1 MYRSR
6 SAAKAEPR
14 KSATVNEK
22 NNPNLLNQIK
32 QKHHRLH
39 EVEKTIQIK
48 TAQNDST
55 SFNSYNRK
63 KSKSNV
69 SCIDHKLHS
78 VLCLKCRFRWKII
91 QMQKCHP
98 TSEKSIP
105 STLYEI
111 PFSCLEDDKSKYA
124 EMNKIPSEINED
136 KRRNK
141 EQKFHQNILT
151 SWEKNEQVTKSKS
164 HESSK
169 KLNKTNEIAIEKQM
183 ENEEKLVIKGKNNL
197 QLTNFQPPVEDE
209 EENFEDDFEEYEE
222 DFEEYKSDTDEEK
235 QNGCGIVEQNEDT
248 FASSSA
254 AQSAKTTE
262 TDSSRVNGVI
272 DSGKRPSMEKV
283 ITIPNLPDPVGI
295 DFSRASL
302 GENHWEVYQELLNR
316 FEDLKPLIELEA
328 ATYNMI
334 DIPPLSDYD
343 LFLRRAGRSGI
354 LQKATQT
361 KDDNVDR
368 EIEVIQSV
376 VKDKQIQHPAE
387 NNFTCTEYELQYIEN
402 IIMHYAHFLNGCET
416 DDNNFME
423 DEDFSELIKRNDFV
437 TNAGTALLRII
448 ELNNNQ
454 NPLLLQSADDGFS
467 TGKASFNLGLV
478 SQECHVTAACFDK
491 NESFNRFVIS
501 CLIKK
506 SPLKQLQDCGIS
518 AVWKCTCFTKPE
530 KLLFSN
536 CEASC
541 CCFFT
546 GPSTSIVFAGLKD
559 GSVVAW
565 DLFESDYW
573 HDTIPWKEGE
583 VEMKKP
589 TYDTAHYCCKQV
601 IESGTVLS
609 LTIIGGFE
617 NSKEDLEEFSFQ
629 LASLHHCVG
638 VYLWS
643 VILRRGRKITS
654 GIGSCMD
661 LGLGPGGCVIL
672 TPARRI
678 CTTPAL
684 CLLFTSDHFGR
695 FTLAGSDGHLID
707 VPLFADTTKIT
718 NYRLTYEK
726 CEILCLDLSPFDS
739 NIFLAGSAFGTI
751 HIYSRRSRQ
760 SLVSIQATD
769 ENGRRPATFVQ
780 WSPTNPL
787 IFYSIH
793 AHSSLLIWKKLNDQQ
808 RWNSVSI
815 NLRDRVCTFSI
826 TARVVQVEEKIPKK
840 NEVYAL
846 IGFASGTSELHRIE
860 EESPPHASGENVEN
874 SLESYYC
881 EKGEY
886 SLTFA

>member
-1 MYRSR
+1 LYFIEIKQHIFKSHKVTIETVKDDITANARQDANQQSMYRSR
-6 SAAKAEPR
+6 SVEKVEPR
-14 KSATVNEK
+14 KSVTVNEK
-22 NNPNLLNQIK
+22 KKANLLQEK
-32 QKHHRLH
+32 KKKHYRLP

-55 SFNSYNRK
+55 SLNIHNRK

-69 SCIDHKLHS
+69 ENYSNAKMPSNKRKEHTID
-78 VLCLKCRFRWKII
+78 
-91 QMQKCHP
+91 
-98 TSEKSIP
+98 T
-105 STLYEI
+105 
-111 PFSCLEDDKSKYA
+111 DDKSKDA
-124 EMNKIPSEINED
+124 EMNKIPSEINEN
-136 KRRNK
+136 KKRNK
-141 EQKFHQNILT
+141 EQKFHQNIPT
-151 SWEKNEQVTKSKS
+151 SSDQNEQVIKSKS

-169 KLNKTNEIAIEKQM
+169 KINKKNEIAIEKQIA
-183 ENEEKLVIKGKNNL
+183 NEEKLAIFEKGNNNL
-197 QLTNFQPPVEDE
+197 QLTNFQPAVEDE
-209 EENFEDDFEEYEE
+209 EEHFEDDFEEYED
-222 DFEEYKSDTDEEK
+222 DFEEYKSDTDEEN
-235 QNGCGIVEQNEDT
+235 QSSCGIVEQNEDT

-254 AQSAKTTE
+254 AQSAKTNE

-272 DSGKRPSMEKV
+272 DSGKRPSIEKV

-376 VKDKQIQHPAE
+376 VKDKQTQHPAE
-387 NNFTCTEYELQYIEN
+387 NNFTCT
-402 IIMHYAHFLNGCET
+402 GCET
-416 DDNNFME
+416 EDNDFME
-423 DEDFSELIKRNDFV
+423 DMDFSELIKRNDFV

-454 NPLLLQSADDGFS
+454 NPLLLESTDDSFS
-467 TGKASFNLGLV
+467 TGKASFNLGLI
-478 SQECHVTAACFDK
+478 SQECQVTAACFDK
-491 NESFNRFVIS
+491 NETFNRFVIS

-506 SPLKQLQDCGIS
+506 SPLKQLQGRGIS
-518 AVWKCTCFTKPE
+518 AVWKCACFTKPE

-536 CEASC
+536 CEVSC

-546 GPSTSIVFAGLKD
+546 GPSASIVFSGLKD
-559 GSVVAW
+559 GSIVAW
-565 DLFESDYW
+565 DLLESDYW

-583 VEMKKP
+583 IEMKKP

-609 LTIIGGFE
+609 LTILGDLE
-617 NSKEDLEEFSFQ
+617 NSKENLEEVSFQ
-629 LASLHHCVG
+629 LASLHQYVG

-643 VILRRGRKITS
+643 VILRRGRRITS

-684 CLLFTSDHFGR
+684 CLLFTSDHFGQ
-695 FTLAGSDGHLID
+695 FTLAASDGHLID
-707 VPLFADTTKIT
+707 VPLFTDTTKIIP
-718 NYRLTYEK
+718 YKLTYER
-726 CEILCLDLSPFDS
+726 CQILCLDLSPFDS

-751 HIYSRRSRQ
+751 HIYSRRSKQ
-760 SLVSIQATD
+760 SLVSVQATD

-808 RWNSVSI
+808 QWNSVSI

-826 TARVVQVEEKIPKK
+826 TARVVEIEEKNQKK

-846 IGFASGTSELHRIE
+846 IGFANGTSELHRIE
-860 EESPPHASGENVEN
+860 EESPWHAGENVEN

>member
-1 MYRSR
+1 LYFIEIKQHIFKSHKVTIETVKDDTTANARQDANQQSMYRSR
-6 SAAKAEPR
+6 SVEKVEPR
-14 KSATVNEK
+14 KSVTVNEK
-22 NNPNLLNQIK
+22 KKANLLQEK
-32 QKHHRLH
+32 KKKHYRLP

-55 SFNSYNRK
+55 SLNIYNRK

-69 SCIDHKLHS
+69 ENYSNAKMPSNKRKEHTID
-78 VLCLKCRFRWKII
+78 
-91 QMQKCHP
+91 
-98 TSEKSIP
+98 T
-105 STLYEI
+105 
-111 PFSCLEDDKSKYA
+111 DDKSKDA
-124 EMNKIPSEINED
+124 EMNKIPSE
-136 KRRNK
+136 
-141 EQKFHQNILT
+141 
-151 SWEKNEQVTKSKS
+151 NEQVTKSKS

-169 KLNKTNEIAIEKQM
+169 KINKKNEIAIEKQIA
-183 ENEEKLVIKGKNNL
+183 NEEKLAIFEKGNNNL
-197 QLTNFQPPVEDE
+197 QMTNFQSAVEDE
-209 EENFEDDFEEYEE
+209 EEHFEDDFEEYEE
-222 DFEEYKSDTDEEK
+222 DFEEYKSDTDEEN
-235 QNGCGIVEQNEDT
+235 QSGCGIVEQNEDT

-254 AQSAKTTE
+254 AQSEKTNE
-262 TDSSRVNGVI
+262 TDSSRVNGGVI
-272 DSGKRPSMEKV
+272 DSGKRPSIEKV

-334 DIPPLSDYD
+334 DIPPLSDHD

-376 VKDKQIQHPAE
+376 VKDKQTQHPAE
-387 NNFTCTEYELQYIEN
+387 NNFTCTEYELQYIEK
-402 IIMHYAHFLNGCET
+402 IIMHYAHFLNSCET
-416 DDNNFME
+416 EDNDFME
-423 DEDFSELIKRNDFV
+423 GMDFSELIKRNDFV

-454 NPLLLQSADDGFS
+454 NPLLLESTDDSFS
-467 TGKASFNLGLV
+467 TGKASFNLGLI
-478 SQECHVTAACFDK
+478 SQECQVTAACFDK
-491 NESFNRFVIS
+491 NETFNRFVIS

-506 SPLKQLQDCGIS
+506 SPLKQLQGRGIS
-518 AVWKCTCFTKPE
+518 AVWKCACFTKPE

-536 CEASC
+536 CEVNC

-546 GPSTSIVFAGLKD
+546 GSSASIVFAGLKD
-559 GSVVAW
+559 GSIVAW
-565 DLFESDYW
+565 DLLESDYW
-573 HDTIPWKEGE
+573 HDAIPWKEGE
-583 VEMKKP
+583 IEMKKP

-609 LTIIGGFE
+609 LTILGGLE
-617 NSKEDLEEFSFQ
+617 NSKEDLEEVSFQ
-629 LASLHHCVG
+629 LASLHQYVG

-643 VILRRGRKITS
+643 VILRRGRRITS

-684 CLLFTSDHFGR
+684 CLLFTSDHFGQ
-695 FTLAGSDGHLID
+695 FTLAASDGHLID
-707 VPLFADTTKIT
+707 VPLFADTTKIIT
-718 NYRLTYEK
+718 YRLTYER
-726 CEILCLDLSPFDS
+726 CQILCLDLSPFDS

-751 HIYSRRSRQ
+751 HIYSRRSKQ
-760 SLVSIQATD
+760 SLVSVQATD

-808 RWNSVSI
+808 QWNSVSI

-826 TARVVQVEEKIPKK
+826 TARVVEIEEKNQKK

-846 IGFASGTSELHRIE
+846 IGFANGTSELHRIE
-860 EESPPHASGENVEN
+860 EESPWHAGENVEN

>member
-1 MYRSR
+1 LYFLEIKQHVYKSHTVTIETVKDDITANARKDANQRSMYRSR
-6 SAAKAEPR
+6 SVEKTKPR
-14 KSATVNEK
+14 KSVTVNEK
-22 NNPNLLNQIK
+22 KKANLLQEKK
-32 QKHHRLH
+32 QKHYRLP

-48 TAQNDST
+48 AAQNDST
-55 SFNSYNRK
+55 SLNIYNRK

-69 SCIDHKLHS
+69 ENYSNAKMPNNKRKEHTID
-78 VLCLKCRFRWKII
+78 
-91 QMQKCHP
+91 
-98 TSEKSIP
+98 T
-105 STLYEI
+105 
-111 PFSCLEDDKSKYA
+111 DDKSKDA
-124 EMNKIPSEINED
+124 EMNKIPNEINEN

-151 SWEKNEQVTKSKS
+151 SSDQNEHVTKSKN
-164 HESSK
+164 HESSIKINK
-169 KLNKTNEIAIEKQM
+169 KNEIAIEKQM
-183 ENEEKLVIKGKNNL
+183 ANEEKLVILEKGNNNL
-197 QLTNFQPPVEDE
+197 QLTNFQPAVEDE
-209 EENFEDDFEEYEE
+209 EEHFEDDFEEYEE
-222 DFEEYKSDTDEEK
+222 DFEEYKSDTDEE
-235 QNGCGIVEQNEDT
+235 NHSGCEIVDQNEDT
-248 FASSSA
+248 FASSST
-254 AQSAKTTE
+254 AQSAKTNE

-272 DSGKRPSMEKV
+272 DSVKRPSIEKV

-316 FEDLKPLIELEA
+316 FEDLKPLIELES
-328 ATYNMI
+328 ATYNML

-376 VKDKQIQHPAE
+376 VKDKQTQHPAE
-387 NNFTCTEYELQYIEN
+387 NNFTCT
-402 IIMHYAHFLNGCET
+402 GCET
-416 DDNNFME
+416 EDNDFME
-423 DEDFSELIKRNDFV
+423 DMDFSELIKRNDFV

-454 NPLLLQSADDGFS
+454 NPLLLESTDGSFS
-467 TGKASFNLGLV
+467 TGKALFNLGLI
-478 SQECHVTAACFDK
+478 SQECQVTAACFDK
-491 NESFNRFVIS
+491 NGTFNRFVIS

-506 SPLKQLQDCGIS
+506 SPLKQLQGRGIS
-518 AVWKCTCFTKPE
+518 AVWKCACFTKPE

-536 CEASC
+536 CEVSC

-546 GPSTSIVFAGLKD
+546 GPSASIVFAGLKD
-559 GSVVAW
+559 GSIVAW
-565 DLFESDYW
+565 DLLESDYW

-583 VEMKKP
+583 IEMKKP

-609 LTIIGGFE
+609 LTILGGLE
-617 NSKEDLEEFSFQ
+617 NSKENLLEFSFQ
-629 LASLHHCVG
+629 LASLHQYVG

-643 VILRRGRKITS
+643 VILCRGRRIIS
-654 GIGSCMD
+654 GIGSGMD

-684 CLLFTSDHFGR
+684 CLLFTSDHFGQ
-695 FTLAGSDGHLID
+695 FTLACNDGHLID
-707 VPLFADTTKIT
+707 VPLFADTTKIIT
-718 NYRLTYEK
+718 YRLTYER
-726 CEILCLDLSPFDS
+726 CQILCLDLSPFDS

-751 HIYSRRSRQ
+751 HIYSRRSKQ
-760 SLVSIQATD
+760 SLVSVQATD

-780 WSPTNPL
+780 WSPMNPL

-808 RWNSVSI
+808 QWNSVSI

-826 TARVVQVEEKIPKK
+826 NARVVEIEEKNQKK

-846 IGFASGTSELHRIE
+846 IGFANGTSELHRIE
-860 EESPPHASGENVEN
+860 EESPWHAGENVEQH

-886 SLTFA
+886 SLIFA

>member
-1 MYRSR
+1 MSIQVENYSN
-6 SAAKAEPR
+6 AKMPSNKR
-14 KSATVNEK
+14 KE
-22 NNPNLLNQIK
+22 
-32 QKHHRLH
+32 H
-39 EVEKTIQIK
+39 TID
-48 TAQNDST
+48 T
-55 SFNSYNRK
+55 
-63 KSKSNV
+63 
-69 SCIDHKLHS
+69 
-78 VLCLKCRFRWKII
+78 
-91 QMQKCHP
+91 
-98 TSEKSIP
+98 
-105 STLYEI
+105 
-111 PFSCLEDDKSKYA
+111 
-124 EMNKIPSEINED
+124 
-136 KRRNK
+136 
-141 EQKFHQNILT
+141 
-151 SWEKNEQVTKSKS
+151 
-164 HESSK
+164 
-169 KLNKTNEIAIEKQM
+169 TNEIAIEKQM

-262 TDSSRVNGVI
+262 TDVSDMSSKKFRDI
-272 DSGKRPSMEKV
+272 LILFAEFTREWY
-283 ITIPNLPDPVGI
+283 PVGI

-343 LFLRRAGRSGI
+343 LFKQSIINNNNNCI
-354 LQKATQT
+354 LKKATQT

-387 NNFTCTEYELQYIEN
+387 NNFTCT
-402 IIMHYAHFLNGCET
+402 GCET

>member
-1 MYRSR
+1 
-6 SAAKAEPR
+6 
-14 KSATVNEK
+14 
-22 NNPNLLNQIK
+22 
-32 QKHHRLH
+32 
-39 EVEKTIQIK
+39 
-48 TAQNDST
+48 
-55 SFNSYNRK
+55 
-63 KSKSNV
+63 
-69 SCIDHKLHS
+69 
-78 VLCLKCRFRWKII
+78 LK
-91 QMQKCHP
+91 
-98 TSEKSIP
+98 
-105 STLYEI
+105 
-111 PFSCLEDDKSKYA
+111 
-124 EMNKIPSEINED
+124 
-136 KRRNK
+136 
-141 EQKFHQNILT
+141 
-151 SWEKNEQVTKSKS
+151 
-164 HESSK
+164 
-169 KLNKTNEIAIEKQM
+169 
-183 ENEEKLVIKGKNNL
+183 
-197 QLTNFQPPVEDE
+197 
-209 EENFEDDFEEYEE
+209 
-222 DFEEYKSDTDEEK
+222 
-235 QNGCGIVEQNEDT
+235 
-248 FASSSA
+248 
-254 AQSAKTTE
+254 
-262 TDSSRVNGVI
+262 
-272 DSGKRPSMEKV
+272 
-283 ITIPNLPDPVGI
+283 
-295 DFSRASL
+295 
-302 GENHWEVYQELLNR
+302 
-316 FEDLKPLIELEA
+316 
-328 ATYNMI
+328 
-334 DIPPLSDYD
+334 
-343 LFLRRAGRSGI
+343 
-354 LQKATQT
+354 KATQT

-387 NNFTCTEYELQYIEN
+387 NNFTCT
-402 IIMHYAHFLNGCET
+402 GCET

-478 SQECHVTAACFDK
+478 SQACFDK